1 MRYISKGFT
10 LIELILVVSVGL
22 AITFLSFQD
31 MLKKYE
37 QIQATSAG
45 EQIKQI
51 GNSVNSYITV
61 HYDKISALNNSAG
74 NTNDPG
80 PRTCDSSIS
89 TCSISIQ
96 TLINEGLLPSTYSNS
111 NIFNSGYTIVLRRSG
126 AAPYY
131 NVHGLITTNNTWLGA
146 NNSIRYDLLGKAMQE
161 AGIDSGLSR
170 DNNTIINGYN
180 GNWVQRSSDFS
191 NINKKGQLAYQV
203 GYGSYS
209 YSIYLRRDGT
219 LPMTGNLNM
228 GSQSINNTKDIT
240 ASGTI
245 QSGTLRST
253 GATAVG
259 TTLNVSGLTTL
270 AGANVNGALNANNN
284 LTVAGISTLKGA
296 TTLNSTLKVAGT
308 STLAG
313 TNVNGALNA
322 NNTLTVAG
330 ATNLRSTLNVAGT
343 STLAGTNI
351 NGVLN
356 ANSNLNVAGT
366 STLRGLLQVNNNIN
380 ATGNVTSNGQV
391 RGGTVVSNGRA
402 TFGEYIQINGIATI
416 GNSCSPN
423 GLQGRNS
430 AGMLLSCVNGKW
442 SSIKPNIEQTSYSSS
457 ATNLGV
463 HAYCAIS
470 RLGNLEDSHYCR
482 VYRSGNNWYKVEY
495 KGNCEVQCFNFK

>member
-31 MLKKYE
+31 MLKKHE
-37 QIQATSAG
+37 QIQAISAG

-80 PRTCDSSIS
+80 PRTCDSSTS

-259 TTLNVSGLTTL
+259 TTLNVSGLDRK
-270 AGANVNGALNANNN
+270 
-284 LTVAGISTLKGA
+284 S
-296 TTLNSTLKVAGT
+296 
-308 STLAG
+308 
-313 TNVNGALNA
+313 
-322 NNTLTVAG
+322 
-330 ATNLRSTLNVAGT
+330 
-343 STLAGTNI
+343 
-351 NGVLN
+351 
-356 ANSNLNVAGT
+356 
-366 STLRGLLQVNNNIN
+366 
-380 ATGNVTSNGQV
+380 
-391 RGGTVVSNGRA
+391 VV
-402 TFGEYIQINGIATI
+402 
-416 GNSCSPN
+416 
-423 GLQGRNS
+423 
-430 AGMLLSCVNGKW
+430 
-442 SSIKPNIEQTSYSSS
+442 
-457 ATNLGV
+457 
-463 HAYCAIS
+463 
-470 RLGNLEDSHYCR
+470 
-482 VYRSGNNWYKVEY
+482 
-495 KGNCEVQCFNFK
+495 

>member
-284 LTVAGISTLKGA
+284 LTVAGISNLKGA
-296 TTLNSTLKVAGT
+296 TTLNSTLK
-308 STLAG
+308 
-313 TNVNGALNA
+313 
-322 NNTLTVAG
+322 
-330 ATNLRSTLNVAGT
+330 VAGT

-430 AGMLLSCVNGKW
+430 GGMLLSCVNGKW

>member
-131 NVHGLITTNNTWLGA
+131 NVHGLITTNNTWNGA
-146 NNSIRYDLLGKAMQE
+146 GNSIRYDLLGKAMQE

-180 GNWVQRSSDFS
+180 GNWVQKSSDFS

-240 ASGTI
+240 ASGTT

-284 LTVAGISTLKGA
+284 LTVAGISNLKGA
-296 TTLNSTLKVAGT
+296 TTLNSTLK
-308 STLAG
+308 
-313 TNVNGALNA
+313 
-322 NNTLTVAG
+322 
-330 ATNLRSTLNVAGT
+330 VAGT

-430 AGMLLSCVNGKW
+430 GGMLLSCVNGKW